1 MRAKLFRNGRSQAVR
16 LPASCRFEGTEVDV
30 ERDPETGIVTL
41 RPLRSSPLDWLRQR
55 AVLLDQDPQAAE
67 GFTALMERD
76 GTPEPAQGRDW
87 P

>member
-30 ERDPETGIVTL
+30 DRDPETRIVTL
-41 RPLRSSPLDWLRQR
+41 RPLRSSPLDWLRHR
-55 AVLLDQDPQAAE
+55 AALLDRDPQAAE
-67 GFTALMERD
+67 GFAALTEPD
-76 GTPEPAQGRDW
+76 GTPGPAQERDW